1 MPLPPLD
8 RLIAAAQAG
17 DRAAY
22 GQLVEACFDDVAA
35 FVAVRVSRRQ
45 AIDEIVQ
52 STFVDGWLAI
62 GTYRS
67 ERSLQAWLVG
77 IARHRLLRWWREH
90 GRDQRLVPIEA
101 AADLQADLAGEPER
115 SSEELARLRRC
126 LQQVPEAA
134 RALLRARHVEEVQLY
149 DLATRAGLSAN
160 ALATRLCRWR
170 SALRA
175 CIERRE
181 AMP

>member
-17 DRAAY
+17 DREAY
-22 GQLVEACFDDVAA
+22 GQLVETCFDDVAA

-62 GTYRS
+62 GTYRNDA
-67 ERSLQAWLVG
+67 SLPAWLVG
-77 IARHRLLRWWREH
+77 IARHRLLRWWRDH
-90 GRDQRLVPIEA
+90 GRDQRLVPIAA
-101 AADLQADLAGEPER
+101 AADLQTALASEPDGNTD
-115 SSEELARLRRC
+115 ELVRLRRC
-126 LQQVPEAA
+126 LEQVPEAA
-134 RALLRARHVEEVQLY
+134 RVLLRARHVEEVDLD
-149 DLATRAGLSAN
+149 DLATRAGVSAN

-170 SALRA
+170 STLRA
-175 CIERRE
+175 CIERRG
-181 AMP
+181 ATP

>member
-1 MPLPPLD
+1 MPSIPFE

-17 DRAAY
+17 DREAY
-22 GQLVEACFDDVAA
+22 GELVEACFDEVAA
-35 FVAVRVSRRQ
+35 FVAVRVGRRQ

-62 GTYRS
+62 ATFRGDA
-67 ERSLQAWLVG
+67 SLPAWLIG
-77 IARHRLLRWWREH
+77 IARHRLLRWRREH
-90 GRDQRLVPIEA
+90 GRDQRLVPIA
-101 AADLQADLAGEPER
+101 AAAELDAGDEPDGAADD
-115 SSEELARLRRC
+115 LARLRRC

-134 RALLRARHVEEVQLY
+134 RALLRARHVEEVRLD
-149 DLATRAGLSAN
+149 DLASRAGMSAN

-175 CIERRE
+175 CIERRG
-181 AMP
+181 ATP

>member
-17 DRAAY
+17 DRDAY
-22 GQLVEACFDDVAA
+22 GRLVEACFDDVAA
-35 FVAVRVSRRQ
+35 FVAVRITRRQ

-67 ERSLQAWLVG
+67 EASLQGWLIG
-77 IARHRLLRWWREH
+77 IARHRLLRWRREH

-101 AADLQADLAGEPER
+101 AADLQLPSEPEGGADDLA
-115 SSEELARLRRC
+115 LLRRC
-126 LQQVPEAA
+126 LDQVPEAA
-134 RALLRARHVEEVQLY
+134 RALLRARHVEEVQLD
-149 DLATRAGLSAN
+149 DLASRAGVTAN

-170 SALRA
+170 ATLRA
-175 CIERRE
+175 CIERQG
-181 AMP
+181 AVP